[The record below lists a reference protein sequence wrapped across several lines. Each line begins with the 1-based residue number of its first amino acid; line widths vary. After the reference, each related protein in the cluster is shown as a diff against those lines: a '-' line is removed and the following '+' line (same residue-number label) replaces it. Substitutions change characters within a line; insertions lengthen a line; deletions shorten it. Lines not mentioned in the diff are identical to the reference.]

1 MTDDDQETFPDHQ
14 HLRQPPPGPP
24 GRPAGKVLVWR
35 RDTDSTADVYE
46 DLMVWRMP
54 SLLAHR
60 FRGAAGARGLT
71 LAQHLSALIS
81 LHEAMRQRA
90 ESGDEQAATLLEQFS
105 LGTVSI

>member
-1 MTDDDQETFPDHQ
+1 MTDDDQETLPGHQ
-14 HLRQPPPGPP
+14 HLRQSPPGPAGP
-24 GRPAGKVLVWR
+24 PAGKVLIWR
-35 RDTDSTADVYE
+35 SDTDSAVDDYE

-81 LHEAMRQRA
+81 LHQMMRQRA
-90 ESGDEQAATLLEQFS
+90 ESGDEQAAALLEQ
-105 LGTVSI
+105 LGLSTVSI